1 MTLLAIITSVLLL
14 LYAAVLFY
22 YYQGWNALPA
32 QDEIPPDFQPLTRIT
47 VLIPA
52 RNEAS
57 NIRAC
62 LDSYLKQSYP
72 AALRECIVIDDHSD
86 DDTAAIV
93 QEYINQGIQLIRLAD
108 STAGLTLNSYKKKA
122 IETGINAAS
131 GVLLLTTD
139 ADCILPP
146 DWILEQVYYQQ
157 ITGAF
162 FITGPVKISA
172 GHSFLNRFQALD
184 FISLQGIT
192 GASAFKGL
200 HAMSNGA
207 NLAYL
212 KSAFLE
218 VNGFE
223 GIDQLA
229 SGDDMLLQQKIS
241 MRFPGQTG
249 YLKSK
254 KAIVET
260 AAMPDLKS
268 FLQQRIRWASKA
280 GSYQGSSLRFI
291 LLLVYLLNLLLLSL
305 LISAIFIPAIGWIV
319 LPAILLKILIEWPFM
334 FLVGQFFGYSRLVL
348 SFPLFQLF
356 HIIYT
361 VAAGTFG
368 QFGSYRWKG
377 RNVR

>member
-157 ITGAF
+157 ITGAC

-280 GSYQGSSLRFI
+280 GSYQESSLRFI
-291 LLLVYLLNLLLLSL
+291 LLLVYLLNLLLLCL

-368 QFGSYRWKG
+368 QVGSYRWKG